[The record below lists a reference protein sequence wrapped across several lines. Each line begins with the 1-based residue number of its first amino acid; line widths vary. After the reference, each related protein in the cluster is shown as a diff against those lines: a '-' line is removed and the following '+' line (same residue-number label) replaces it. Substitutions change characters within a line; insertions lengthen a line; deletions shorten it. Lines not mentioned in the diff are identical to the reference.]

1 MALSSENESH
11 GNSTNND
18 KKVIEELKKKQR
30 ESEQLDVDPEQVLEE
45 EEKRQPYSVENEQS
59 YTIDIN
65 PNV

>member
-18 KKVIEELKKKQR
+18 KKAIEELKKKQR

-45 EEKRQPYSVENEQS
+45 EERDSHIQ
-59 YTIDIN
+59 
-65 PNV
+65 